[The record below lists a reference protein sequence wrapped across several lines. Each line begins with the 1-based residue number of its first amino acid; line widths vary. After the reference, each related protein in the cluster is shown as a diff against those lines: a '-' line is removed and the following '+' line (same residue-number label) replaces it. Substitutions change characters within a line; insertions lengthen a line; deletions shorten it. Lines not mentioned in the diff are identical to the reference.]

1 MIRRQHG
8 SSPKTPK
15 LDLRPAGP
23 LTVLLMTT
31 HIGLETLGIYSMSLC
46 LYVWYLYA
54 NKLPIGRVAT
64 LTLAGGVLLHYLAL
78 LQRSRWAHSVPYD
91 DLYGSMSLFAWLL
104 AVTYLG
110 LELFHGQRSV
120 GPFVL
125 PFVILLFAFANFAQA
140 TPPVPPPARGAE
152 FALHVTLNILAYSAF
167 ALSFVLS
174 LIYLVQNRLLRD
186 RRLGTVSWRFPAL
199 EVLER
204 MSRSS
209 VLVGMVSL
217 SIGIVLGFVWVN
229 RIRGRY
235 WNADAK
241 EIATLLVYVSYAGYV
256 WLARTTAWRGARAA
270 LLCVFNFL
278 FVVFSYT
285 VVNLYLSRYHRY
297 F

>member
-1 MIRRQHG
+1 
-8 SSPKTPK
+8 
-15 LDLRPAGP
+15 
-23 LTVLLMTT
+23 MTI
-31 HIGLETLGIYSMSLC
+31 HVAFETLALYAISLG
-46 LYVWYLYA
+46 LYILYLYR
-54 NKLPIGRVAT
+54 NKPLVGRAAT
-64 LTLAGGVLLHYLAL
+64 LTLAGGIILHYAVLLE
-78 LQRSRWAHSVPYD
+78 RSRVVHAVPYE

-110 LELFHGQRSV
+110 LEILHRQRSV

-125 PFVILLFAFANFAQA
+125 PFVLVLFAVACFA
-140 TPPVPPPARGAE
+140 PVALPARPPARGTQ
-152 FALHVTLNILAYSAF
+152 FALHVTLNILAYAAF

-174 LIYLVQNRLLRD
+174 LIYLLQNRLLHD
-186 RRLGTVSWRFPAL
+186 RRLGTPFWRFPAL

-209 VLVGMVSL
+209 AIVGLASL
-217 SIGIVLGFVWVN
+217 TVGITLGFVWVN

-241 EIATLLVYVSYAGYV
+241 EITTLVVFLLYVGYV
-256 WLARTTAWRGARAA
+256 WLARKTTWRGARAA
-270 LLCVFNFL
+270 LLCVVNFI

-285 VVNLYLSRYHRY
+285 VVNMYLSRYHRY

>member
-1 MIRRQHG
+1 
-8 SSPKTPK
+8 
-15 LDLRPAGP
+15 
-23 LTVLLMTT
+23 MTT
-31 HIGLETLGIYSMSLC
+31 HLGLETLGLYAMSLG

-54 NKLPIGRVAT
+54 NKRPIGRAAT
-64 LTLAGGVLLHYLAL
+64 LSLVGGILLHYLAL
-78 LQRSRWAHSVPYD
+78 LERSRWARSVPYD

-110 LELFHGQRSV
+110 LEIFHRQRSV

-125 PFVILLFAFANFAQA
+125 PVVLVLFSFAYFAPA
-140 TPPVPPPARGAE
+140 APPVPPPARGTE

-174 LIYLVQNRLLRD
+174 LIYLAQNRLLRD
-186 RRLGTVSWRFPAL
+186 RRLGAVSWRFPAL

-209 VLVGMVSL
+209 VVVGMISL
-217 SIGIVLGFVWVN
+217 SIGVVLGFVWVN

-241 EIATLLVYVSYAGYV
+241 EITTLLIFLFYAGYI
-256 WLARTTAWRGARAA
+256 WLARTAAWRGARAA

>member
-1 MIRRQHG
+1 
-8 SSPKTPK
+8 
-15 LDLRPAGP
+15 
-23 LTVLLMTT
+23 MTT
-31 HIGLETLGIYSMSLC
+31 HLGVETLALYAMSLG
-46 LYVWYLYA
+46 LYVWYLYG
-54 NKLPIGRVAT
+54 NKRLIGRAAT
-64 LTLAGGVLLHYLAL
+64 LGLAGGVVLHYLVL
-78 LQRSRWAHSVPYD
+78 LERSRWVHAVPYE

-110 LELFHGQRSV
+110 LELFHRQRSV

-125 PFVILLFAFANFAQA
+125 PFVLILLLVATFAPE
-140 TPPVPPPARGAE
+140 TPLPRPPARGTE
-152 FALHVTLNILAYSAF
+152 FALHVTLNILAYAAF

-174 LIYLVQNRLLRD
+174 VIYLLQNRLLRD
-186 RRLGTVSWRFPAL
+186 RRLGTAFWRFPAL
-199 EVLER
+199 EVLDR

-209 VLVGMVSL
+209 VIVGLASL
-217 SIGIVLGFVWVN
+217 TIGIALGFVWVN

-241 EIATLLVYVSYAGYV
+241 EIATLLVFLFYAGYV
-256 WLARTTAWRGARAA
+256 WLSRTTAWRGARAA

>member
-1 MIRRQHG
+1 
-8 SSPKTPK
+8 
-15 LDLRPAGP
+15 
-23 LTVLLMTT
+23 MTT
-31 HIGLETLGIYSMSLC
+31 HLGIETLGLYALSLV
-46 LYVWYLYA
+46 LYVWFLYV
-54 NKLPIGRVAT
+54 NKGVIGRAAT
-64 LTLAGGVLLHYLAL
+64 LCLAVGVLLHYLAL
-78 LQRSRWAHSVPYD
+78 LERSRWVHSVPYQ

-110 LELFHGQRSV
+110 LETIHRQRSV

-125 PFVILLFAFANFAQA
+125 PFVLVLFLFANLTPA
-140 TPPVPPPARGAE
+140 TPPPPPPAHGSL

-174 LIYLVQNRLLRD
+174 LIYLLQNRVLRD
-186 RRLGTVSWRFPAL
+186 RRLGTVFWRFPAL

-209 VLVGMVSL
+209 VIVGMASL
-217 SIGIVLGFVWVN
+217 SIGIVLGFIWAN

-235 WNADAK
+235 WNADPK
-241 EIATLLVYVSYAGYV
+241 EIATLLIFAFYGGYV
-256 WLARTTAWRGARAA
+256 WLARTTTWRGARAS

-285 VVNLYLSRYHRY
+285 IVNFYLSHYHRY

>member
-1 MIRRQHG
+1 VLLVEQLVRVLE
-8 SSPKTPK
+8 S
-15 LDLRPAGP
+15 RPPVDPWWRA
-23 LTVLLMTT
+23 LMTT
-31 HIGLETLGIYSMSLC
+31 HLAFETLALYAISLG
-46 LYVWYLYA
+46 LYILYLYG
-54 NKLPIGRVAT
+54 NKRLVGRAAT
-64 LTLAGGVLLHYLAL
+64 LTLAGGIILHYAVLLE
-78 LQRSRWAHSVPYD
+78 RSRVVHAVPYD

-110 LELFHGQRSV
+110 LQILHRQRSV

-125 PFVILLFAFANFAQA
+125 PFVLVLFAVACFA
-140 TPPVPPPARGAE
+140 PVALPARPPARGTQ
-152 FALHVTLNILAYSAF
+152 FALHVTLNILAYAAF

-174 LIYLVQNRLLRD
+174 LIYLLQNRLLHD
-186 RRLGTVSWRFPAL
+186 RRLGTPFWRFPAL

-209 VLVGMVSL
+209 AIVGLASL
-217 SIGIVLGFVWVN
+217 TVGITLGFVWAN

-241 EIATLLVYVSYAGYV
+241 EITTLVVFLLYVGYV
-256 WLARTTAWRGARAA
+256 WLARKTTWQGARAA
-270 LLCVFNFL
+270 LLCVVNFI

-285 VVNLYLSRYHRY
+285 VVNMYLSRYHRY